1 MNKIYDY
8 STYKKRYI
16 TGITGFRYKKFNI
29 SYIGYTKRLFTVNIS
44 NNSTKKPKISKY
56 ISTGVYTKDD
66 GRYRYRPMKLC
77 ILNIG
82 NHGNEAMSD
91 YSDI

>member
-1 MNKIYDY
+1 MSKIYDY

-16 TGITGFRYKKFNI
+16 TGFTYKKIDMSF
-29 SYIGYTKRLFTVNIS
+29 IGYTERLFANKIS
-44 NNSTKKPKISKY
+44 NNNTKKSKMSKY
-56 ISTGVYTKDD
+56 ISTGIYTKND

-82 NHGNEAMSD
+82 NPGNEAMSD